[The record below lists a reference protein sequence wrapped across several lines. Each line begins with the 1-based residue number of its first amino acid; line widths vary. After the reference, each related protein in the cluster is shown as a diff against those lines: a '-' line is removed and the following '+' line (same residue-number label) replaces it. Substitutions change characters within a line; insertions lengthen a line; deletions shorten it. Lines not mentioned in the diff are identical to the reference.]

1 MSIVSSINAI
11 PPAFVMLS
19 VALAIMFGITT
30 FYLIDKQ
37 VKINKYA
44 YLVTM
49 MAKAD
54 NKGGLPKPLGIIV
67 DRSGKMIPF
76 VSEPD
81 TRNKGLLANDNYT
94 LINPDLV
101 KPSARLHFHR
111 GPDALFYP
119 LPGYFPLNIHS
130 SAALVQL
137 AQDFRENKYFN
148 WIPNEID
155 VLSLLFNGTN
165 TLYEDCLTVINDA
178 AKFGNEVPVFLLND
192 EEEYEEVEE
201 EIEEMDEFVEGDY
214 EEIDEEDAEE
224 EVEDEGTE
232 EEEEEEYQLIKLAED
247 DEVKPDE

>member
-1 MSIVSSINAI
+1 MSIVSSVTAI
-11 PPAFVMLS
+11 SPLVIVLTVSTTLLFVVS
-19 VALAIMFGITT
+19 
-30 FYLIDKQ
+30 FYLYDKQ

-54 NKGGLPKPLGIIV
+54 NKGGQPKPLGVIV

-76 VSEPD
+76 VSEQD
-81 TRNKGLLANDNYT
+81 SRNKGLLKNDNYT

-101 KPSARLHFHR
+101 KPSARLKFHR
-111 GPDALFYP
+111 GPEMLFYP
-119 LPGYFPLNIHS
+119 LPYYFPLNIFS

-178 AKFGNEVPVFLLND
+178 VKFGDEIPECLLNDYEDENED

-201 EIEEMDEFVEGDY
+201 EYEEEIEEENDGIIEGDY
-214 EEIDEEDAEE
+214 EEVEEETEETEEDLLSEIAT
-224 EVEDEGTE
+224 DE
-232 EEEEEEYQLIKLAED
+232 
-247 DEVKPDE
+247 EVKPDE

>member
-1 MSIVSSINAI
+1 MSIVSAVNAI
-11 PPAFVMLS
+11 PPIVVIALGACS
-19 VALAIMFGITT
+19 VVFFLISM
-30 FYLIDKQ
+30 YLFDKQ
-37 VKINKYA
+37 SKINKYA

-54 NKGGLPKPLGIIV
+54 NRGGQPKPLGIVV

-81 TRNKGLLANDNYT
+81 IRNKGLLANDSYT

-101 KPSARLHFHR
+101 KPSARLRFHR

-137 AQDFRENKYFN
+137 AQDFRENKYLN

-165 TLYEDCLTVINDA
+165 TLHEDCLTIINDA
-178 AKFGNEVPVFLLND
+178 AKFGNEIPEFLLSD
-192 EEEYEEVEE
+192 EEYEEYEEIEGEYEEVEE
-201 EIEEMDEFVEGDY
+201 EVEEKIEETEG
-214 EEIDEEDAEE
+214 EID
-224 EVEDEGTE
+224 VTE
-232 EEEEEEYQLIKLAED
+232 EFFSEIAND